1 MSATAKPK
9 KASLPP
15 APREAAAGHPMF
27 SPAKPRRVF
36 EEIINQIKAQIEDG
50 RLQRGD
56 KLPTERALALQFQ
69 VSRNTVREA
78 LRTLEISG
86 MVTLK
91 RGPSGGAFVA
101 ASDPQILN
109 SRLNSALRF
118 TDFSVADLT
127 QAMRAITIMLLD
139 AALPTLTEA
148 DLKAMEAN
156 IREAEAV
163 LDDPKKR
170 SVILIQFYRLLAE
183 ASENKIL
190 VTIADSFIELLQQ
203 WVVRLGSLS
212 GNRVVRSRRALVR
225 HLRAGDSNAAR
236 TELEAYLNEL
246 HELWLRGEQ
255 INPPRPVK
263 ARSSKQPRTP
273 PRTMV

>member
-1 MSATAKPK
+1 MSASKI
-9 KASLPP
+9 KAATSNP
-15 APREAAAGHPMF
+15 ATGPAAERSMF

-36 EEIINQIKAQIEDG
+36 EEIISQITVQIDDG

-56 KLPTERALALQFQ
+56 KLPTERALASQFQ

-86 MVTLK
+86 LVTLK

-101 ASDPQILN
+101 AGDPQLLN
-109 SRLNSALRF
+109 GRLTSGLRF

-127 QAMRAITIMLLD
+127 HAMRAITLMLLD
-139 AALPTLTEA
+139 AALPTLTES

-156 IREAEAV
+156 IQEAEAV
-163 LDDPKKR
+163 LDDPDKR
-170 SVILIQFYRLLAE
+170 SLILIHFYRLLAD

-190 VTIADSFIELLQQ
+190 VTIADCFIEVLQG

-225 HLRAGDSNAAR
+225 HLRNGDANAAR
-236 TELEAYLNEL
+236 KELDKYLKEL
-246 HELWLRGEQ
+246 HEMWLRGEQ
-255 INPPRPVK
+255 VAPLRRATGRSKRPHTL
-263 ARSSKQPRTP
+263 QRT
-273 PRTMV
+273 VF

>member
-1 MSATAKPK
+1 MSGIIKAKV
-9 KASLPP
+9 SS
-15 APREAAAGHPMF
+15 APVVAAEHPIF

-36 EEIINQIKAQIEDG
+36 EEIINQIETQIEDG

-56 KLPTERALALQFQ
+56 KLPTERALASQFQ

-86 MVTLK
+86 LVTLK

-118 TDFSVADLT
+118 TDFSIADLT

-139 AALPTLTEA
+139 AAMPTLTEA

-190 VTIADSFIELLQQ
+190 VTIADSFIDLLRE
-203 WVVRLGSLS
+203 WVGRLGSLG
-212 GNRVVRSRRALVR
+212 GNRVVRSRRALVK

-236 TELEAYLNEL
+236 KELEAYLKEL

-255 INPPRPVK
+255 LNPAQPAK
-263 ARSSKQPRTP
+263 ARSRKRPRTP
-273 PRTMV
+273 LRAMVQG

>member
-1 MSATAKPK
+1 
-9 KASLPP
+9 
-15 APREAAAGHPMF
+15 MF
-27 SPAKPRRVF
+27 RPAKPRRVF

-50 RLQRGD
+50 RVQRGD
-56 KLPTERALALQFQ
+56 KLPTERALASQFQ

-86 MVTLK
+86 LVTLK
-91 RGPSGGAFVA
+91 RGSSGGAFVA
-101 ASDPQILN
+101 AGDPQILN

-156 IREAEAV
+156 IRDAEAV

-190 VTIADSFIELLQQ
+190 VTIADSFIELLQE

-236 TELEAYLNEL
+236 KELEAYLKEL

-255 INPPRPVK
+255 ITPPQEPSKPRPK
-263 ARSSKQPRTP
+263 RRARTP
-273 PRTMV
+273 LRTTV